1 MDIVGIVFFLAI
13 LLLSVILHEVA
24 HGYIALAQGDPTAR
38 QAGRLT
44 LNPIPHIDPVGS
56 IAVPLVLVLFQ
67 SPILF
72 GWAKP
77 VPVNPYNL
85 RDKKYGSAKVS
96 FAGPATNLAIA
107 VFFGLLLRF
116 LSSPIAEILPGLI
129 PLFVGIV
136 QVNLFLA
143 IFNLVP
149 IPPLDG
155 SHILF
160 DFLPRSLDV
169 VRQFLTQYGFFVLL
183 FFIFFL
189 FRFVAMPLDW
199 LFRLIVGF

>member
-1 MDIVGIVFFLAI
+1 MLFFLVI

-24 HGYIALAQGDPTAR
+24 HGYVALAQGDSTAR
-38 QAGRLT
+38 DAGRLT
-44 LNPIPHIDPVGS
+44 LNPLPHIDPIGS
-56 IAVPLVLVLFQ
+56 VAVPFLLVLFQ
-67 SPILF
+67 SPVLF

-96 FAGPATNLAIA
+96 FAGPAANLAIA
-107 VFFGLLLRF
+107 LFFGFLLRF
-116 LSSPIAEILPGLI
+116 ASLPISEIFPGLI
-129 PLFVGIV
+129 PLFIGIV

-160 DFLPRSLDV
+160 DFLPSSLRV
-169 VRQFLTQYGFFVLL
+169 VRQFLNQYGVFVLI

-189 FRFVAMPLDW
+189 FRFLEIPFDF